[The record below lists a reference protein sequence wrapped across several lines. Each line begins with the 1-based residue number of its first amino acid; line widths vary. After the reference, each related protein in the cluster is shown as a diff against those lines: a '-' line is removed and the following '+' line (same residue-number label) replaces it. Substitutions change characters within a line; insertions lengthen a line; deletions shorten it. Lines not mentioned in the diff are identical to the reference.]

1 MRGARTRRFLL
12 FAAAGLAVTV
22 ASACSSGASGTT
34 SQSDGP
40 ELSTVNLYTLDSPDT
55 VPVWLAQQEGYFKQV
70 GLTVNIVTIAGS
82 GAAIPDIAAHTADF
96 TQLNYVTAFAEEAA
110 HPQLG
115 IKIIA
120 DDEQAAPNTNV
131 IMVSKGSKITSVADL
146 KGKVVAFP
154 SAGLDLAALALDEQ
168 LRGYGIKSSAYTVQ
182 ALGFADMLSPL
193 ARGSIGGAFE
203 IQPFITIAEASTGSK
218 PLIDLMTGPMA
229 NFPVLGWATDSS
241 FMQKYP
247 KTVAAFQKAVEKG
260 QQLAASDPTLVRKI
274 LPAHI
279 KGLPASIANVMA
291 LQTYNT
297 TLSTT
302 RLRRVV
308 DLMQQF
314 GDLPSDFDL
323 NSMIVPLPS
332 GS

>member
-1 MRGARTRRFLL
+1 MRGPRTHRFAL
-12 FAAAGLAVTV
+12 FSAAALAVTV
-22 ASACSSGASGTT
+22 VSACSSGAASTT
-34 SQSDGP
+34 DSSQGP
-40 ELSTVNLYTLDSPDT
+40 ELSTVNVYALDSPDT
-55 VPVWLAQQEGYFKQV
+55 APVWLAQQEGYFKQV
-70 GLTVNIVTIAGS
+70 GLTVNIVTIPGS
-82 GAAIPDIAAHTADF
+82 GAAIPYVASHTADF
-96 TQLNYVTAFAEEAA
+96 TQLNYVTAFGSEAKD
-110 HPQLG
+110 PKLG

-131 IMVSKGSKITSVADL
+131 LMVAKGSKITSVAQL
-146 KGKVVAFP
+146 KGKVISFP
-154 SAGLDLAALALDEQ
+154 SAGLGLAQLALDEQ
-168 LRGYGIKSSAYTVQ
+168 LRGYGIKPSSFT
-182 ALGFADMLSPL
+182 GEPISFADMISPL
-193 ARGSIGGAFE
+193 ARGSLSAAFE
-203 IQPFITIAEASTGSK
+203 IQPFITISEASIGAK

-229 NFPVLGWATDSS
+229 NFPVLGWETDAS
-241 FMQKYP
+241 FMAKYP

-260 QQLAASDPTLVRKI
+260 QQLAASDPQLVRKI
-274 LPAHI
+274 LPEHI
-279 KGLPASIANVMA
+279 KGLSASIANVMA

-314 GDLPSDFDL
+314 GYLPSNFNL

>member
-1 MRGARTRRFLL
+1 
-12 FAAAGLAVTV
+12 
-22 ASACSSGASGTT
+22 
-34 SQSDGP
+34 
-40 ELSTVNLYTLDSPDT
+40 LYTLDSPDT

-131 IMVSKGSKITSVADL
+131 IMVSKSSKIATVADL
-146 KGKVVAFP
+146 RGKTVAFP

-168 LRGYGIKSSAYTVQ
+168 LRGYNIKSSAYSVK
-182 ALGFADMLSPL
+182 ALGFANMLSPL
-193 ARGSIGGAFE
+193 ARGSIGAAFE
-203 IQPFITIAEASTGSK
+203 IQPFITIAEASTGAK

-247 KTVAAFQKAVEKG
+247 RTVAAFQKAVEKG

-274 LPAHI
+274 LPEHI

-297 TLSTT
+297 TLSAT
-302 RLRRVV
+302 RLQRVV

-314 GDLPSDFDL
+314 GDLPSDFNL
-323 NSMIVPLPS
+323 NSMLVPLPS